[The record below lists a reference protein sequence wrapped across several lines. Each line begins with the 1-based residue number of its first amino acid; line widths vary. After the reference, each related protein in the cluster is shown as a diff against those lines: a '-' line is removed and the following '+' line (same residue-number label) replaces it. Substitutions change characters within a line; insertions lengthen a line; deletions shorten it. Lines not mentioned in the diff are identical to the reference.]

1 MKIFRY
7 KQAIVALCCLASM
20 VSCSDM
26 LDTDSDMVE
35 FTEDNT
41 LSTPQDTLYS
51 VMGIIR
57 QMQVIAD
64 RTVLLG
70 EVRADLMTTTD
81 KATTAVKQMAAF
93 DFNEENPYNRISDYY
108 AVINNCN
115 YYLANADTNFVR
127 LGKKIF

>member
-35 FTEDNT
+35 FAEGSRLRTQEHT
-41 LSTPQDTLYS
+41 RYS

-57 QMQVIAD
+57 
-64 RTVLLG
+64 
-70 EVRADLMTTTD
+70 
-81 KATTAVKQMAAF
+81 
-93 DFNEENPYNRISDYY
+93 
-108 AVINNCN
+108 
-115 YYLANADTNFVR
+115 
-127 LGKKIF
+127 

>member
-35 FTEDNT
+35 FAEDNT

-115 YYLANADTNFVR
+115 CYFT
-127 LGKKIF
+127 